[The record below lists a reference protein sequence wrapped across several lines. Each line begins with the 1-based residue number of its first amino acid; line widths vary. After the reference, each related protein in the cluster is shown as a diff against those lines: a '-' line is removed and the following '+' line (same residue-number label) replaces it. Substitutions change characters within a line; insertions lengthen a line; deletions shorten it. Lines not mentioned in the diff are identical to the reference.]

1 MVFTNFGARL
11 QIFAHPMYRYCIIL
25 ATNKSTVVNTT
36 KLTLHV
42 EVPVIM
48 TPKLEAE
55 ASAKTIE

>member
-1 MVFTNFGARL
+1 
-11 QIFAHPMYRYCIIL
+11 MYRYCIIL

-42 EVPVIM
+42 EVSVIM

-55 ASAKTIE
+55 ARAKIIQ